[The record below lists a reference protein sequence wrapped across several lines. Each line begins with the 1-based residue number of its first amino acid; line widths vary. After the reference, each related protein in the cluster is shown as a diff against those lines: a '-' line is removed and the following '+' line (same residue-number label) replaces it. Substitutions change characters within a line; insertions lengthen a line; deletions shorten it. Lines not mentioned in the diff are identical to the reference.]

1 MEIFL
6 GQERQRNNLKTSRIS
21 NVVHIEIRVMT
32 EPLNWDFQNIYF
44 NFIKQVSKPQ
54 KKITKH
60 INKNNEDTSIVLNK
74 FTSRFSF
81 ITVILF
87 MYVETKMGSGKTQ
100 KKLIV
105 APKCRRGID
114 CMSSVKWQY
123 LFKGPLQIR
132 HLKTGNTWARY
143 LLL

>member
-1 MEIFL
+1 
-6 GQERQRNNLKTSRIS
+6 
-21 NVVHIEIRVMT
+21 MT

-100 KKLIV
+100 KKIN
-105 APKCRRGID
+105 CGSE
-114 CMSSVKWQY
+114 MSE
-123 LFKGPLQIR
+123 
-132 HLKTGNTWARY
+132 GNWLYVVSEMAVFD
-143 LLL
+143 

>member
-21 NVVHIEIRVMT
+21 NVAHIEIRIMT

-100 KKLIV
+100 KKIN
-105 APKCRRGID
+105 CGSE
-114 CMSSVKWQY
+114 MSERNWLYVVSEMAV
-123 LFKGPLQIR
+123 FV
-132 HLKTGNTWARY
+132 
-143 LLL
+143 

>member
-1 MEIFL
+1 
-6 GQERQRNNLKTSRIS
+6 
-21 NVVHIEIRVMT
+21 MT

-100 KKLIV
+100 KK
-105 APKCRRGID
+105 
-114 CMSSVKWQY
+114 
-123 LFKGPLQIR
+123 
-132 HLKTGNTWARY
+132 N
-143 LLL
+143 

>member
-1 MEIFL
+1 
-6 GQERQRNNLKTSRIS
+6 
-21 NVVHIEIRVMT
+21 MT

-54 KKITKH
+54 KKKITKH

-100 KKLIV
+100 KK
-105 APKCRRGID
+105 
-114 CMSSVKWQY
+114 
-123 LFKGPLQIR
+123 
-132 HLKTGNTWARY
+132 N
-143 LLL
+143 